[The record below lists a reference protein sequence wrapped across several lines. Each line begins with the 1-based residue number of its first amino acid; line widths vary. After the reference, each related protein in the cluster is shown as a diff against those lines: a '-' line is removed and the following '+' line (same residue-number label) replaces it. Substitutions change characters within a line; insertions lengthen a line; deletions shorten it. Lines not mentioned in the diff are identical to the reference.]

1 MVSWLLDKKW
11 DNPLNLDQRPWNIS
25 RQTAQNYVNEVFRN
39 HYPHFFRFNFITNTT
54 KVPDMKISELKAKT
68 YLTLSAIEKY
78 VFTPEGEEDEL
89 DRRKAEQMRALGVM

>member
-1 MVSWLLDKKW
+1 
-11 DNPLNLDQRPWNIS
+11 
-25 RQTAQNYVNEVFRN
+25 
-39 HYPHFFRFNFITNTT
+39 
-54 KVPDMKISELKAKT
+54 MKISELKAKT